1 MNFGQSFLLALRS
14 IRGNK
19 MRAMLTMLGIIIGV
33 AAVTVIVGLG
43 NGMENYISD
52 AFSSMGTNTITV
64 NIMGRGTNRTISEE
78 EMLALPDEYPELLD
92 LVSPTVSLSGTVKI
106 GSDSLSD
113 TATTGVGEQ
122 YLSIKQYPLTEG
134 RNLSYIDMIRRNPV
148 CVIGSYLA
156 QEYFSGDA
164 LGQTLKVGGNTY
176 TVVGVLLQQG
186 DGDEGSADDCVYIPY
201 TIAAKQ
207 SFTGLVSTYTYTVQS
222 EDEITE
228 AISTIENHLY
238 NVFESEDYYSVSSLT
253 EILDTM
259 TSMINVVVGVLA
271 AIAAISLVV
280 GGIGIMN
287 IMLVSVTERTREI
300 GIRKALGAKQ
310 RHILQQFVIEAA
322 TTSALGG
329 IIGILIGYGLSAIAS
344 QVVTI
349 ATETD
354 ITVTPSA
361 AAVLMA
367 FCVSVGI
374 GILFGYLPARKAA
387 KLNPIDALRYE

>member
-52 AFSSMGTNTITV
+52 AFSSMGTNSITV
-64 NIMGRGTNRTISEE
+64 NIMGRGTNRSISEE
-78 EMLALPDEYPELLD
+78 EMLTLPDEYPELLD
-92 LVSPTVSLSGTVKI
+92 QVSPVVSLSSTVKI
-106 GSDSLSD
+106 GSESLSD
-113 TATTGVGEQ
+113 TTSTGVGEQ
-122 YLSIKQYPLTEG
+122 YLQIKQYAITEG
-134 RNLSYIDMIRRNPV
+134 RDLSYIDMIRRNPV

-156 QEYFSGDA
+156 QEYFSGNA
-164 LGQTLKVGGNTY
+164 LGQTLKIGGNTY
-176 TVVGVLLQQG
+176 TVIGVLLQQG
-186 DGDEGSADDCVYIPY
+186 DGDAGSTDDCVYLPY

-207 SFTGLVSTYTYTVQS
+207 SFTGSVTTYTYTVQS
-222 EDEITE
+222 EDEITD
-228 AISTIENHLY
+228 AISTLEDHLY
-238 NVFESEDYYSVSSLT
+238 NVFESEDYYTVSSLT

-259 TSMINVVVGVLA
+259 TGMINVVVGVLA

-344 QVVTI
+344 QVVTV
-349 ATETD
+349 ATETE
-354 ITVTPSA
+354 ITVAPSA